1 MFKKLQEKSKLLLT
15 LGRYNYP
22 TGSILLLWPCL
33 WGLAYEVNGTNN
45 LSWFIF
51 LFLIGSFVMRGAG
64 CCINDFFDQDFDKLV
79 SRTTKRPLASGQ
91 ISNIEALYFIFFQL
105 LLGLWVILQ
114 FNMKAIF
121 FGFLIMPL
129 VFTYPLFKRVTYFP
143 QLILG
148 LIFNWGVLIAYL
160 LENLELNIGIILL
173 YFGGVFM
180 TVGYDTIYGFQDLE
194 EDKKI
199 GVKSLSIILE
209 KKPLLG
215 ISIIY
220 FLSLIM
226 FSISFF
232 LNDGSILINFLAIL
246 AITICFVSQ
255 IIFLKRKY
263 SLKKIFDSNVL
274 IGGIIFIMIILQNY
288 L

>member
-33 WGLAYEVNGTNN
+33 WGLAYEVNSTNN

-180 TVGYDTIYGFQDLE
+180 TIGYDTIYGFQDLE

>member
-1 MFKKLQEKSKLLLT
+1 
-15 LGRYNYP
+15 
-22 TGSILLLWPCL
+22 
-33 WGLAYEVNGTNN
+33 
-45 LSWFIF
+45 
-51 LFLIGSFVMRGAG
+51 
-64 CCINDFFDQDFDKLV
+64 
-79 SRTTKRPLASGQ
+79 
-91 ISNIEALYFIFFQL
+91 
-105 LLGLWVILQ
+105 
-114 FNMKAIF
+114 
-121 FGFLIMPL
+121 
-129 VFTYPLFKRVTYFP
+129 
-143 QLILG
+143 
-148 LIFNWGVLIAYL
+148 
-160 LENLELNIGIILL
+160 
-173 YFGGVFM
+173 M
-180 TVGYDTIYGFQDLE
+180 TIGYDTIYGFQDLE

>member
-22 TGSILLLWPCL
+22 TGSMLLLWPCL
-33 WGLAYEVNGTNN
+33 WGLAYEVNSTNN

-121 FGFLIMPL
+121 FGFLVMPL

-148 LIFNWGVLIAYL
+148 LIFNWGVFIAYL